1 MLLFG
6 CSTNFCQSQYCSCL
20 TYPQVTGRLSMRR
33 AHVCVCPRSHQEP
46 PNCSGAQK
54 VPSVTIKR
62 HFSKSAHGR
71 FLEERD
77 FAKGWHHHPSK
88 PSLSSPSALP
98 VLHDAF
104 PSWCWEDKAL
114 LVALDCRD
122 FRCTKQLSIQ
132 LLQYLL
138 LTFGVQQNFHAMTDI
153 LWKALALLPHLESD
167 LPDCHELSS
176 GSLAMPH
183 VPIQKVVMT
192 LLPWL
197 LHQLSNQIAI
207 ADGSE
212 RLLDPPNIQWQIKQV
227 LCPSSI
233 YFYSLFKLYDD
244 ATCNLLPRLTGH
256 ALLRDSPMPWRRKV
270 SQNIPLNR
278 GFSRRHDENP
288 MVRWISIARKEL
300 HNDDIPNQ
308 PYYHHGFGSFAGLH
322 LTNQLTFQQP
332 CRKIRTGS
340 QTLHPSLPWL

>member
-1 MLLFG
+1 
-6 CSTNFCQSQYCSCL
+6 
-20 TYPQVTGRLSMRR
+20 MRR

-104 PSWCWEDKAL
+104 PSWFWEDKAL

-233 YFYSLFKLYDD
+233 YFYSLFKLYDN
-244 ATCNLLPRLTGH
+244 ATCNLKSTNLASRATRSSETRPCLGEEKFPKT
-256 ALLRDSPMPWRRKV
+256 SPWIEA
-270 SQNIPLNR
+270 SQGDIRTLW
-278 GFSRRHDENP
+278 FVEL
-288 MVRWISIARKEL
+288 VWQTKEL
-300 HNDDIPNQ
+300 HSDDIRINPTIIM
-308 PYYHHGFGSFAGLH
+308 AGRKLCRTSPH
-322 LTNQLTFQQP
+322 KSADIPPQP
-332 CRKIRTGS
+332 CRKLGKFVQVPKHCIHLCHGRSQLLISRIEVRIFCVART
-340 QTLHPSLPWL
+340 L